1 MGRLVRHTL
10 ELLICGAVGCYCVT
24 RCWAVM
30 PLALAEVQSLLFAIV
45 GRQRVIDA
53 VIEEE

>member
-1 MGRLVRHTL
+1 MRHTL
-10 ELLICGAVGCYCVT
+10 ELLICSAVGCYCVT

-30 PLALAEVQSLLFAIV
+30 PLALAEVQVLFAAMFS
-45 GRQRVIDA
+45 RQRVIDA

>member
-1 MGRLVRHTL
+1 
-10 ELLICGAVGCYCVT
+10 
-24 RCWAVM
+24 M
-30 PLALAEVQSLLFAIV
+30 PLALAEVQSLFVAIV

>member
-1 MGRLVRHTL
+1 MGRFVRHTL
-10 ELLICGAVGCYCVT
+10 ELLICSAVGCYCVT

-30 PLALAEVQSLLFAIV
+30 PMAIAEVQSLFFAIV

>member
-1 MGRLVRHTL
+1 MRHTL
-10 ELLICGAVGCYCVT
+10 ELLICSAVACYCVT

-30 PLALAEVQSLLFAIV
+30 PLALAEVQSLFVAIV
-45 GRQRVIDA
+45 GRQRVINA

>member
-1 MGRLVRHTL
+1 MGRFVRHTL

-30 PLALAEVQSLLFAIV
+30 PMALAEVQVLFAAMFS
-45 GRQRVIDA
+45 RQRVIDA

>member
-1 MGRLVRHTL
+1 MRHTL
-10 ELLICGAVGCYCVT
+10 ELLICSAVGCYCVT

-30 PLALAEVQSLLFAIV
+30 PMALAEVQSLLVAIV

-53 VIEEE
+53 VIKEE

>member
-1 MGRLVRHTL
+1 MRHTI

-30 PLALAEVQSLLFAIV
+30 PLALAEVQSLFFAIV